1 MAHYKRQWSDRR
13 KAKPK
18 MVEIDKEEFEKLC
31 ELQCTEKEIAAFFGV
46 STAGVGKWCRRTYW
60 DDDGNPMNFE
70 QVFEEKR
77 QAGFISL
84 RRSNWKLIKQ
94 GNVPLNIFY
103 SKNYL
108 GLSDN
113 PSGTIDDGVTVN
125 VNIVSND
132 DNWEDDDGWEE
143 WGDEDDWD

>member
-46 STAGVGKWCRRTYW
+46 STAGVGKWCSRTYW

-143 WGDEDDWD
+143 WDDDDDWD